1 MVMLQ
6 SLIPLLDLVPKT
18 DITRL
23 SNDALRGLVVIAKI
37 PSLIAIEDEFRREM
51 KKQHKDLWANVEYYK
66 GVVFYALGVPTRF
79 FTTLFAMSRTVGY
92 LAHFLETRQDNR
104 LIRPQ
109 ALYTGRDI
117 SRVPTA

>member
-1 MVMLQ
+1 MPVDSWFAMPGRPRR
-6 SLIPLLDLVPKT
+6 SAYLDL
-18 DITRL
+18 
-23 SNDALRGLVVIAKI
+23 
-37 PSLIAIEDEFRREM
+37 
-51 KKQHKDLWANVEYYK
+51 KQQKDLWANVEYYK

-109 ALYTGRDI
+109 ALYTGKDI

>member
-6 SLIPLLDLVPKT
+6 SLIALLDLVPKT

-51 KKQHKDLWANVEYYK
+51 KKQQKDLWANVEYYK

-79 FTTLFAMSRTVGY
+79 FTTLFAMSGTVGY